1 MSTSIAKISAKVA
14 EVNAQLVGSMES
26 ALADGVDTAQ
36 DAYEAAENGNA
47 ASLQSVA
54 GLVAASTASYEADLE
69 LHTNNMNQIIADLID
84 DGDPADMDSL
94 KDLVDKVNSTS
105 SLGESDV
112 PPSLFKAM
120 LTDFQDVADT
130 QLALLKS
137 TIGDLEEA
145 KSVFADYGD
154 NWFTSAGATFPG
166 EQV

>member
-14 EVNAQLVGSMES
+14 EVKDQLVDNMNL
-26 ALADGVDTAQ
+26 ALAAGVATAQ
-36 DAYEAAENGNA
+36 DAYEAAETGNA
-47 ASLQSVA
+47 NSLSQVA
-54 GLVAASTASYEADLE
+54 TAVAVSTSSYEDALT
-69 LHTNNMNQIIADLID
+69 LHTNNMSQIIADLID
-84 DGDPADMDSL
+84 DGDPTDMNSL

-120 LTDFQDVADT
+120 LTDFQNVADT

-154 NWFTSAGATFPG
+154 GWETSAGSMLPG
-166 EQV
+166 EQ